1 MTVIPPSGTLPW
13 ECHTTILYLAMTVR
27 PPSCT
32 LQRLSNHH
40 PTPCHDCHNTI
51 LYLAMTVRPPSCTL
65 PWDRQTVRLCN
76 DCQTHHHVLC
86 QETVIIWQPE
96 VWPFATS
103 SPSSTSSSLTPTS
116 PPPLSKKNREI
127 AKSCPE
133 KSHRFWRCQVVFT
146 KKCHYYYCHY
156 CYCH

>member
-40 PTPCHDCHNTI
+40 PTPCHDCHTTI
-51 LYLAMTVRPPSCTL
+51 LYLAMTVRPPSSTL
-65 PWDRQTVRLCN
+65 PCDRQTPIMYLAMRLLDHHPLPCN

-116 PPPLSKKNREI
+116 PPPLSKK
-127 AKSCPE
+127 KSIYE
-133 KSHRFWRCQVVFT
+133 YLAFF
-146 KKCHYYYCHY
+146 
-156 CYCH
+156 